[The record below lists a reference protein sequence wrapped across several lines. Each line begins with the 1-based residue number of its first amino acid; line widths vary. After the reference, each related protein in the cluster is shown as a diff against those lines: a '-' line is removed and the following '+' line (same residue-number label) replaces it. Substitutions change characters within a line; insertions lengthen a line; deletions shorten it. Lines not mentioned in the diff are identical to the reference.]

1 MNDWKAEWET
11 LQGQASQIE
20 RLIAERAHNIFEKS
34 GRHHGNSLEHWLQAE
49 KEVLNFRLSVVHS
62 QLFEQQSKW
71 VRISHKLAN
80 LFPRNAPEQMGC
92 VMTIQKLARFE
103 LEIVKKDTAFWIN
116 RLRQI
121 PEQPL
126 ELDDILTHSYLWVLG
141 AYEILRTLAA
151 ATGHPRLIQ
160 AKRMFARIR
169 MPLAKLKASEKYS
182 EKDFNFPYP
191 ITKGPCIGWAVNER
205 DIVLRDALSSEFL
218 KALDEFCESLG
229 MAAEIRGDRQES

>member
-20 RLIAERAHNIFEKS
+20 RLIAERAHNILRK
-34 GRHHGNSLEHWLQAE
+34 
-49 KEVLNFRLSVVHS
+49 VV
-62 QLFEQQSKW
+62 
-71 VRISHKLAN
+71 V
-80 LFPRNAPEQMGC
+80 
-92 VMTIQKLARFE
+92 T
-103 LEIVKKDTAFWIN
+103 T
-116 RLRQI
+116 
-121 PEQPL
+121 
-126 ELDDILTHSYLWVLG
+126 
-141 AYEILRTLAA
+141 

-218 KALDEFCESLG
+218 EALDEFCESLG
-229 MAAEIRGDRQES
+229 VAAEIRGDRQES

>member
-1 MNDWKAEWET
+1 M
-11 LQGQASQIE
+11 
-20 RLIAERAHNIFEKS
+20 
-34 GRHHGNSLEHWLQAE
+34 
-49 KEVLNFRLSVVHS
+49 VHS